1 MEDFSL
7 KIISR
12 LDLKAC
18 FTGFFICPSLKI
30 RPCFLPFFRLNLLVG
45 NHKKGKTMFTNL
57 KIRYKLRIVAY
68 SQALIII
75 LLLGFVFS
83 LTSKLNQN
91 VESILSTNSK
101 ISLVRN
107 ITLDI
112 KDYFTNEQNFES
124 VKSNYNYLLDSLE
137 GYENLNEL
145 KKIWQDVE
153 KYEEITKANNG
164 IIKEVMDLTDN
175 SILQSNT
182 YINNVSQ
189 KLANPSTK
197 NAVSTLERL
206 VIIGANVNTSAN
218 YQIKVLFYKLV
229 SDLTVK
235 DELISFLDKSIE
247 NASTDVERLKNTPF
261 AQLPVVA
268 LENNRRIKELAT
280 SFISNINETHAIHE
294 DVRNNITDFI
304 YQLND
309 DNIQSINNNNGTL
322 KTYISILLV
331 ILIIASIFLVM
342 VNITVSNSITK
353 AFYSFTKNFN
363 ELAEGNLLAQSSQA
377 MLNRGDELGDLARA
391 RKKMLEKLKSII
403 NEVKVGATAIA
414 AAGKQLNTSAQHI
427 SQGSNQQ
434 ASSSE
439 EISASM
445 EQMAANIAQNNDNAK
460 ETKEVSLKA
469 TEQMKQLSSSASESL
484 SAIDKISDKISIIN
498 DIAFQTNILAL
509 NAAVE
514 AARAGELGKG
524 FAVVASEVRK
534 LAERSKASANE
545 IEALSQSSVKVTHE
559 TKKLL
564 SELLP
569 DIEKTS
575 TLIQEIA
582 NASAEQD
589 AGVGQVNTAIDSL
602 NDISQQNAGI
612 SEELAS
618 SAEQLST
625 GALELERVISYF
637 KTDENELKRQ
647 YKIPLAEKRIE
658 KEVPKTKN
666 TSLPESIVKITP
678 KKADNSGIMLD
689 LGKSDFEDADFE
701 SF

>member
-1 MEDFSL
+1 
-7 KIISR
+7 
-12 LDLKAC
+12 
-18 FTGFFICPSLKI
+18 
-30 RPCFLPFFRLNLLVG
+30 
-45 NHKKGKTMFTNL
+45 
-57 KIRYKLRIVAY
+57 
-68 SQALIII
+68 
-75 LLLGFVFS
+75 
-83 LTSKLNQN
+83 
-91 VESILSTNSK
+91 
-101 ISLVRN
+101 
-107 ITLDI
+107 
-112 KDYFTNEQNFES
+112 
-124 VKSNYNYLLDSLE
+124 
-137 GYENLNEL
+137 
-145 KKIWQDVE
+145 
-153 KYEEITKANNG
+153 
-164 IIKEVMDLTDN
+164 
-175 SILQSNT
+175 
-182 YINNVSQ
+182 
-189 KLANPSTK
+189 
-197 NAVSTLERL
+197 
-206 VIIGANVNTSAN
+206 
-218 YQIKVLFYKLV
+218 
-229 SDLTVK
+229 
-235 DELISFLDKSIE
+235 
-247 NASTDVERLKNTPF
+247 
-261 AQLPVVA
+261 
-268 LENNRRIKELAT
+268 
-280 SFISNINETHAIHE
+280 
-294 DVRNNITDFI
+294 
-304 YQLND
+304 
-309 DNIQSINNNNGTL
+309 
-322 KTYISILLV
+322 
-331 ILIIASIFLVM
+331 
-342 VNITVSNSITK
+342 
-353 AFYSFTKNFN
+353 
-363 ELAEGNLLAQSSQA
+363 
-377 MLNRGDELGDLARA
+377 
-391 RKKMLEKLKSII
+391 
-403 NEVKVGATAIA
+403 
-414 AAGKQLNTSAQHI
+414 
-427 SQGSNQQ
+427 
-434 ASSSE
+434 
-439 EISASM
+439 
-445 EQMAANIAQNNDNAK
+445 
-460 ETKEVSLKA
+460 
-469 TEQMKQLSSSASESL
+469 MKQLSSSASESL